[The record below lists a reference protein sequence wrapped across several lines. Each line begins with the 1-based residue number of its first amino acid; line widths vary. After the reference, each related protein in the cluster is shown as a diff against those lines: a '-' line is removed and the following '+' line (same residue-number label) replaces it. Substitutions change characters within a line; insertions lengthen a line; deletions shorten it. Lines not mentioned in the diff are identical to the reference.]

1 MIFQFSSLQKSIWNR
16 CKTAFEK
23 NSPKKLSKFDFLL
36 HFASPNPPQ
45 IHPKSKKIAS
55 ESELKKR
62 LQRLNAAGARL
73 NGLDPARQAQ
83 EAS

>member
-1 MIFQFSSLQKSIWNR
+1 MISQLSSLQKSTRNR
-16 CKTAFEK
+16 RQSALEK
-23 NSPKKLSKFDFLL
+23 NIAKKHPKFDFLL

-45 IHPKSKKIAS
+45 IHPKSKKIPS

-62 LQRLNAAGARL
+62 LQRPNASLARL
-73 NGLDPARQAQ
+73 NAVHPASQAQ